1 MSSHWPVLSRGGS
14 SSFVA
19 RGQPCGPGC
28 DLSPQQRSEKVP
40 VAFSQEEVP
49 WPCLTHGLCV
59 PPLAGGSGI
68 HRPVAKKT
76 IPGAEY
82 KAKVRAGGRGR
93 APLVGALGQNAH
105 HHPKGTFCGASM
117 RPHLGAHRCL
127 VVQASDGWPS
137 GGAGALGCH
146 LRQRMTGR
154 EDTACH
160 NRGKGGKGNPHSRLT
175 LFLW

>member
-1 MSSHWPVLSRGGS
+1 M
-14 SSFVA
+14 
-19 RGQPCGPGC
+19 
-28 DLSPQQRSEKVP
+28 P

-59 PPLAGGSGI
+59 PPVAGGSGI

-93 APLVGALGQNAH
+93 APLVGAWGRM
-105 HHPKGTFCGASM
+105 PIITPRGSFYGAS
-117 RPHLGAHRCL
+117 RKPHQGAHRRL
-127 VVQASDGWPS
+127 VVQAFAGWPS
-137 GGAGALGCH
+137 RGAGVLGHH
-146 LRQRMTGR
+146 LRQRMMER

-160 NRGKGGKGNPHSRLT
+160 IRGKGGKGNPHSRLT
-175 LFLW
+175 LFLWVSRKQRVT